1 MNIAVSGMRPGAMFT
16 EDLLWIEQARG
27 AAALAVV
34 ILHVSAG
41 VVRGVS
47 DVTSAAW
54 WIGNIVD
61 SAMRSCV
68 RVLLD
73 HLDRPTTMCF
83 CSLLF
88 VLSLASALHD
98 HVAGARRAFFLFWFL
113 PYLSYFTAGAV
124 MRRSSPKVGK
134 GGLLGLVLSSV
145 AFTAI

>member
-61 SAMRSCV
+61 SAMRWCV
-68 RVLLD
+68 PVFVMISGALLLD
-73 HLDRPTTMCF
+73 PAKPLGSFSTF
-83 CSLLF
+83 
-88 VLSLASALHD
+88 
-98 HVAGARRAFFLFWFL
+98 
-113 PYLSYFTAGAV
+113 
-124 MRRSSPKVGK
+124 RSEEHTSELQSP
-134 GGLLGLVLSSV
+134 
-145 AFTAI
+145 